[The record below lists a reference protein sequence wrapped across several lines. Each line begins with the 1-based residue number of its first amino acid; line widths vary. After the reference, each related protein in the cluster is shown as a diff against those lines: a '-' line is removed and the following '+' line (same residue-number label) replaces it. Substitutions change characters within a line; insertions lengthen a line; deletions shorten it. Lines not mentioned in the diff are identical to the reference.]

1 MPITFS
7 EADRRL
13 KLSNRR
19 KLKAFIHNELS
30 QQEGIFIVDLSYV
43 FCSDDYLLDMN
54 KRFLNHD
61 YYTDIIT
68 FDMGE
73 GSTSKLTGEVYISVD
88 RVQDNAS
95 RLEVTFNEEL
105 LRVIFHGVLH
115 LCGYNDKTK
124 SQEKEMRATEDKYLR
139 LYSKFLS

>member
-30 QQEGIFIVDLSYV
+30 QQEGKFIDDLSYV
-43 FCSDDYLLDMN
+43 FCSDNYLLDMN

-73 GSTSKLTGEVYISVD
+73 GSSNQLAGEIYISVD

-95 RLEVTFNEEL
+95 RLDLSFNEEL
-105 LRVIFHGVLH
+105 LRVIFHGILH
-115 LCGYNDKTK
+115 LCGYKDKTK
-124 SQEKEMRATEDKYLR
+124 SQELEMRAAEDKYLM
-139 LYSKFLS
+139 LYSIFI

>member
-1 MPITFS
+1 
-7 EADRRL
+7 
-13 KLSNRR
+13 
-19 KLKAFIHNELS
+19 
-30 QQEGIFIVDLSYV
+30 
-43 FCSDDYLLDMN
+43 MN

-115 LCGYNDKTK
+115 LCGYKDKTK